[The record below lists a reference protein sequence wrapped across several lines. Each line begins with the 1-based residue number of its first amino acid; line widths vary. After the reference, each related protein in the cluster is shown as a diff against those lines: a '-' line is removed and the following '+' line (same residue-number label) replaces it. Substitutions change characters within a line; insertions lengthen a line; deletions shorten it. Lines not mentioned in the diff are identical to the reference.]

1 MVWPRR
7 GLGWL
12 HLPWSSGPG
21 GDTGSGGVVYNITAI
36 ERAYLQNH
44 LKILKDCPFML
55 RQVKFFTVQVHTL
68 ALALKCLDSLCE
80 STTIRSENE
89 RSRSRKNVT
98 GRRLHAHE
106 IMWYTLSQ
114 HVGTSRRRA
123 FSGT

>member
-12 HLPWSSGPG
+12 RLQWSSGPS
-21 GDTGSGGVVYNITAI
+21 GDTGSGRVVFDIMAI
-36 ERAYLQNH
+36 EHAYLQNH
-44 LKILKDCPFML
+44 LEIPKDCPFML
-55 RQVKFFTVQVHTL
+55 RQVKFFRVQVHIL

-89 RSRSRKNVT
+89 RSRLRKNAT
-98 GRRLHAHE
+98 GHRLRAHE

-114 HVGTSRRRA
+114 CVGTS
-123 FSGT
+123 